1 MSLNQILRNNHS
13 VVSLKFTCLK
23 LTIEALEQGVKYVEK
38 LTIKISERP
47 QWLNFKHVIAGRVSV
62 GKFNSFSIYQFF

>member
-23 LTIEALEQGVKYVEK
+23 LTIEALEQGVKYVE
-38 LTIKISERP
+38 S
-47 QWLNFKHVIAGRVSV
+47 
-62 GKFNSFSIYQFF
+62 